1 MWRRSFWRPGRTQ
14 EGFCL
19 AAENVALDLVN
30 PVRPDLA
37 LGITRHL
44 LIHVVDHLEFLL
56 EDRAGLVVATGLM
69 AQHALEEPLP
79 NDVGV
84 VRVLTPGA
92 LERLVESART
102 KERGHVDAIIAVI
115 APGGWGSEADPRVPL

>member
-19 AAENVALDLVN
+19 AAENVALDVVN

-56 EDRAGLVVATGLM
+56 ENRAGFLVATGLM

-84 VRVLTPGA
+84 LRVLTPRA
-92 LERLVESART
+92 LERLIESAGA
-102 KERGHVDAIIAVI
+102 KERGRVDAIIAVI
-115 APGGWGSEADPRVPL
+115 AFGSSGSQ